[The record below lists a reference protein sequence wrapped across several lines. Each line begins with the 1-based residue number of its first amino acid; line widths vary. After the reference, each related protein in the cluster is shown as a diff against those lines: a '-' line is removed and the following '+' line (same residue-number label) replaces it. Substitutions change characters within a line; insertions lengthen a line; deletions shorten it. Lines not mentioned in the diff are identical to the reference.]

1 MMQAHRS
8 ECTTTRAEQYR
19 AQFLLRS
26 TLMCAGVLVGSA
38 IIMWVAANWP
48 LWSHT
53 KRIALVIVA
62 FTMPLLF
69 AGHQGRYHPKDWAK
83 PFSLSSI
90 ALLVAAL
97 MTGALLALLGQVYH
111 SGADSW
117 RLFAWWAVLLVPWAV
132 GLQSIPIILL
142 GWFLTNVSIGL
153 LIVTSF
159 YFSAQYVMSGYLA
172 AWNTL
177 WFLLLLLWRARGNP
191 WVWALRALC
200 FTVAAFSFALAV
212 VEYVHYHH
220 ADTLWSWPLALG
232 FFILGF
238 IAWLMLRWRD
248 ELLSWVG
255 FSAAGLILV
264 FHLSFTVL
272 PHMGLGIYALL
283 LVPLAALWL
292 FAYMRRTQRLQGQSV
307 RSSAKQSVAQTTQS
321 SSYQDQEAHV
331 ASPTVAQE
339 SSASAI
345 YQRWPLRGMRVLVL
359 VVAAVFWVSFLS
371 VWGRLPLPALAWFL
385 FALSMLLGVTRP
397 WRRGRWWS
405 DLWLMTW
412 VGALITITVVWSQG
426 EFSALGFVIV
436 FLLAMLW
443 YLWARAPMVRALTA
457 AWLVFICWAWPWIAP
472 HSALWQTDTAVFD

>member
-48 LWSHT
+48 LWSHA
-53 KRIALVIVA
+53 KRIALVTVA
-62 FTMPLLF
+62 FTVPLLF
-69 AGHQGRYHPKDWAK
+69 AGRQGRYHPKDWAK

-142 GWFLTNVSIGL
+142 SWFLTNVSIGL

-159 YFSAQYVMSGYLA
+159 YFSAQYVMSTYLA
-172 AWNTL
+172 AWNAL
-177 WFLLLLLWRARGNP
+177 WFLLLLLWRAQGNP

-212 VEYVHYHH
+212 VEYAHYHH
-220 ADTLWSWPLALG
+220 AVALLSWPLGLG
-232 FFILGF
+232 FVFLAF

-248 ELLSWVG
+248 ELLAWVG

-292 FAYMRRTQRLQGQSV
+292 FAHMRRTQRLRAQSARPPV
-307 RSSAKQSVAQTTQS
+307 DHSAAEPSAAQPTKPSLNQS
-321 SSYQDQEAHV
+321 QEASE
-331 ASPTVAQE
+331 ASSDTAQRSGA
-339 SSASAI
+339 SSI

-371 VWGRLPLPALAWFL
+371 VWGSLPLPVLAWFL
-385 FALSMLLGVTRP
+385 FALSMLLGVTQP
-397 WRRGRWWS
+397 WRRGRWWF

-412 VGALITITVVWSQG
+412 VGSLITITVVWSRG

-443 YLWARAPMVRALTA
+443 YLWARAPMVRCFTA
-457 AWLVFICWAWPWIAP
+457 AWVVLFCWAW
-472 HSALWQTDTAVFD
+472 AVGARGGCAWLAV

>member
-62 FTMPLLF
+62 FTMPLLC

-220 ADTLWSWPLALG
+220 ADTLWPWPLALG

-339 SSASAI
+339 SDRKS
-345 YQRWPLRGMRVLVL
+345 
-359 VVAAVFWVSFLS
+359 
-371 VWGRLPLPALAWFL
+371 
-385 FALSMLLGVTRP
+385 T
-397 WRRGRWWS
+397 
-405 DLWLMTW
+405 
-412 VGALITITVVWSQG
+412 
-426 EFSALGFVIV
+426 
-436 FLLAMLW
+436 
-443 YLWARAPMVRALTA
+443 
-457 AWLVFICWAWPWIAP
+457 
-472 HSALWQTDTAVFD
+472 